1 MPFIRFQQVGAVL
14 AFFGVALG
22 AFGAHA
28 LKARLDEAALSIWHT
43 AVSYQIWHALGLL
56 ILGLML
62 ERKPH
67 ERLLRGSG
75 YCLIGG
81 TLLFSGSLYL
91 LVLTGIRHLGAITPL
106 GGSLLLAAWL
116 LLALAL
122 FRPTDCP
129 SNAA

>member
-1 MPFIRFQQVGAVL
+1 MSSIRFKQAGAL
-14 AFFGVALG
+14 FAFFGVAFG

-28 LKARLDEAALSIWHT
+28 LKARLDEAALSIWQT

-56 ILGLML
+56 ILGLIL

-67 ERLLRGSG
+67 ERLLRSSG

-91 LVLTGIRHLGAITPL
+91 LVLTSIRLLGAITPL
-106 GGSLLLAAWL
+106 GGTLLLAGWL
-116 LLALAL
+116 LMAIALS
-122 FRPTDCP
+122 RPTDSP
-129 SNAA
+129 SSAA